1 MLSSWTSSITR
12 TENLSTSQLPWT
24 RFLPRWVASTGRLM
38 NTGQE
43 YRSLVTLL
51 HRTNESLMP
60 QYFSFGLEQSVLDN
74 QVAWTDTKQ
83 SFDFAKPLIFSRLPC
98 QVCSRWQLKI
108 SWRLGESNKFKFFF
122 TLNVNVRFLIWV
134 DTICYYE
141 HSRTIPAYAPI
152 KFYCAVACVTIYIST
167 S

>member
-43 YRSLVTLL
+43 YRSLITLI
-51 HRTNESLMP
+51 HRTNESLIP

-83 SFDFAKPLIFSRLPC
+83 VLILQNHWNFSRLPC

-152 KFYCAVACVTIYIST
+152 KFYCAVACVTIYILT